1 MRVPLAVGRRGG
13 KTACMPM
20 AALHPDITLILSNAD
35 ATTALGERLA
45 ALLQAGDTLLLHGS
59 IGAGK
64 SHLARA
70 FIQARLGRME
80 DVPSPTFTLV
90 QTYDTDGPE
99 IWHADLY
106 RLSHPDEMLELGL
119 GDAFASAI
127 CLIEWPDRLGSH
139 TPSGALNL
147 RLTDLGE
154 GRAAHVWGG
163 RPEIIEALR
172 QGAA

>member
-1 MRVPLAVGRRGG
+1 
-13 KTACMPM
+13 MPM
-20 AALHPDITLILSNAD
+20 AALHPDITLILPD
-35 ATTALGERLA
+35 AEATAALGERLA
-45 ALLQAGDTLLLHGS
+45 ALLQAGDTVLLHGP

-70 FIQARLGRME
+70 FIQRRLGRLE

-106 RLSHPDEMLELGL
+106 RVSHPDEVLELGL
-119 GDAFASAI
+119 GDAFSSAI

-139 TPSGALNL
+139 TPSDALNL

-163 RPEIIEALR
+163 RPEVIEALR
-172 QGAA
+172 QGAE